1 MLGEFTTLPFFFFG
15 GCMKVFITVREHEF
29 YEDGYIVD
37 KVFTDYKEA
46 QESLLQ
52 KGFRILDEGEE
63 LYLNEG
69 GEDGYQYARIYH
81 RTL

>member
-1 MLGEFTTLPFFFFG
+1 MR
-15 GCMKVFITVREHEF
+15 VYVTVREGE
-29 YEDGYIVD
+29 YPEDGYIVD

-52 KGFRILDEGEE
+52 KGYRILNEEDE

-69 GEDGYQYARIYH
+69 RKDGYKYARIYH

>member
-1 MLGEFTTLPFFFFG
+1 
-15 GCMKVFITVREHEF
+15 MKVFITVREHEF

-46 QESLLQ
+46 QDSLLQ
-52 KGFRILDEGEE
+52 QGYRILDEENE

-69 GEDGYQYARIYH
+69 GKDRYQYGRIYH